1 MYVSLQSYPWCNQKY
16 IEHQLFH
23 CRFLALLALAAARAP
38 NELASAFCRSVADML
53 PAAGPSLL
61 LDPASLPNKLGFL
74 EASLLSCCLTE
85 LLPAPPEKSPSMLSS
100 PLKDVGP
107 VTCRHC
113 DACLTCSTKI
123 TAWHAAV
130 YIQHNVSHCEQSMPT
145 DQMVCTSV

>member
-1 MYVSLQSYPWCNQKY
+1 MQDFAQPALCIRLITVLQMYLTALQCCPQCNKKY
-16 IEHQLFH
+16 NQYQLFH
-23 CRFLALLALAAARAP
+23 RRFIALLALAAAQAP

-85 LLPAPPEKSPSMLSS
+85 LLPAPPEESPSMLSN

-113 DACLTCSTKI
+113 DACVICSTKL
-123 TAWHAAV
+123 TAGSV
-130 YIQHNVSHCEQSMPT
+130 YTV
-145 DQMVCTSV
+145 